1 MSKMDDYRIAKQEH
15 EFLCGILKKSAEQ
28 GNSQHIHYSKLDD
41 VYHVVAFSFC
51 SKSGGSHKYQKS
63 ERLADF
69 IGKACDH
76 LKSQILEMEL
86 PKKLELVSS
95 NEVRTIV
102 STPEYGILTDSEFR
116 EIIRCCKAYEGLVEA
131 LSEIEA
137 VSCGEKQVA
146 DDDSEGM
153 GWIYKRI
160 QALQETEQ

>member
-1 MSKMDDYRIAKQEH
+1 
-15 EFLCGILKKSAEQ
+15 
-28 GNSQHIHYSKLDD
+28 
-41 VYHVVAFSFC
+41 
-51 SKSGGSHKYQKS
+51 
-63 ERLADF
+63 
-69 IGKACDH
+69 
-76 LKSQILEMEL
+76 MEL

-116 EIIRCCKAYEGLVEA
+116 EIIRRCKAYEGLVEA